1 MRAAAATAVIS
12 PLSRHLEEGVY
23 LGGYGGYRS
32 RRATG
37 VHDDIR
43 ARALVLS
50 DGAAGLGERDST
62 TFALVALDL
71 VGISHAHLT
80 HIQRQ
85 ASRQTGIPVDN
96 VLIASTHSHAS
107 SDLQGLWGGV
117 PAAYKAHLR
126 SQVIGAI
133 KAAASNLRDVKGVAA
148 STQVTGI
155 VRNRRGW
162 DHTDTQLTALQ
173 FRAEGG
179 APLATVV
186 NFACHPTVTTDAN
199 VLVSCDFPHFLVT
212 SLERELGGVAVYVN
226 GAQGDANPAKTGDFE
241 EARRFGETVAAA
253 TAKALRD
260 GSPLEPPLRL
270 RSQTIHIPLG
280 TEQLPTAAS
289 LLLSRGGPL
298 LRAAA
303 SSGTLGWLARRMGRS
318 GPMRSAQIV
327 AALAM
332 VSEQGIVRRGGLP
345 HVPTRVAA
353 LGLGPTVRG
362 LTAPGEALTRLALPI
377 KELLDSPH
385 RLFLGLT
392 YDSLGYLLPTDEW
405 MTGRNNNYEES
416 VSLGPRAGPT
426 VADALRGLVAS
437 AGS

>member
-1 MRAAAATAVIS
+1 MRAGAATAVIS
-12 PLSRHLEEGVY
+12 PLSQHLEEGVY

-37 VHDDIR
+37 VHDDIC

-50 DGAAGLGERDST
+50 DDST
-62 TFALVALDL
+62 TVALVALDL
-71 VGISHAHLT
+71 VGISHAHLA
-80 HIQRQ
+80 HIGSQ
-85 ASRQTGIPVDN
+85 ASRRTGIPFDN
-96 VLIASTHSHAS
+96 ILIASTHSHATP
-107 SDLQGLWGGV
+107 DFQGLWGGV
-117 PAAYKAHLR
+117 PAAYRAHLR
-126 SQVIGAI
+126 SQVAGAI
-133 KAAASNLRDVKGVAA
+133 KEAASNLREAAGVAA

-162 DHTDTQLTALQ
+162 DHTDTQLTVLQ
-173 FRAEGG
+173 FRAGDG
-179 APLATVV
+179 APLATLV

-199 VLVSCDFPHFLVT
+199 TLVSCDFPHFLVAG
-212 SLERELGGVAVYVN
+212 LERELGGVALYVN

-253 TAKALRD
+253 TAEALRD
-260 GSPLEPPLRL
+260 SAPLEPPLRL
-270 RSQTIHIPLG
+270 RTQTIHIPLG

-289 LLLSRGGPL
+289 LPLSRGGPL

-303 SSGTLGWLARRMGRS
+303 SSGTLGWIARRMGRS
-318 GPMRSAQIV
+318 GPMRSAQVV

-332 VSEQGIVRRGGLP
+332 VAEQGIVRRGGLP

-353 LGLGPTVRG
+353 FSLGPTVKG

-416 VSLGPRAGPT
+416 VSMGPRAGPT
-426 VADALRGLVAS
+426 VADALRGLIAS
-437 AGS
+437 EGA